1 MVLLVEDEALIR
13 LLVSDVLRDAG
24 FDVVEAASAAEA
36 VIALSAHPEV
46 DALFSDLELPGG
58 PDGLTLAHHIH
69 EHRPDIGILLTSG
82 RGHPNTTEL
91 PDGGCF
97 IAKPYD
103 ESEVVSLLR
112 QMVHRRN
119 ISRRTA
125 VKPNIP
131 MATRGC
137 S

>member
-1 MVLLVEDEALIR
+1 MVLLVEDETLIR
-13 LLVSDVLRDAG
+13 AFVSDVLRDAG
-24 FDVVEAASAAEA
+24 FEVVEAASAAEA

-46 DALFSDLELPGG
+46 DTLFSDLELPGG

-82 RGHPNTTEL
+82 RAHPNIAEL

-103 ESEVVSLLR
+103 EDEIVSLLR
-112 QMVHRRN
+112 QMV
-119 ISRRTA
+119 SQ
-125 VKPNIP
+125 KKYQ
-131 MATRGC
+131 